1 LRFYRRDIWYVPP
14 TLLFQPP
21 AIRFCSLTAWLGL
34 HEREIV
40 LANFLEPLIWG
51 EIAAARY
58 AIAVFFALPLLSSL
72 LGVVLG
78 FASLSF
84 LLQVALGF
92 PFLFSFLQ
100 YQTG

>member
-1 LRFYRRDIWYVPP
+1 MCPLPFFSSRQRSDSAPLPP
-14 TLLFQPP
+14 G
-21 AIRFCSLTAWLGL
+21 LGL